1 MRSERTRAFR
11 IPGMG
16 GEEPKQA
23 TGSPKLMD
31 SEQRQTV
38 TKEGI
43 QANIRGNE
51 GKWCRKSLHI
61 GRRSHSNFFI
71 FNVHCSQKF
80 KDKEAF

>member
-1 MRSERTRAFR
+1 
-11 IPGMG
+11 MG

-23 TGSPKLMD
+23 TLSPKLMD

-51 GKWCRKSLHI
+51 GNWCGKSLHM
-61 GRRSHSNFFI
+61 GRRSPGNFFI
-71 FNVHCSQKF
+71 FNVHFVQKL